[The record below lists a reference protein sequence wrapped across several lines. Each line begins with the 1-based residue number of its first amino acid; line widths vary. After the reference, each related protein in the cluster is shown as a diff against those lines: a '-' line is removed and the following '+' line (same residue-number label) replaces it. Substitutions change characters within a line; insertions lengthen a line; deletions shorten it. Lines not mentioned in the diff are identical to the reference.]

1 MLAKEL
7 ISDVVPAVKTS
18 DSGAQVLNWMDHFR
32 ISHMPIVNNSD
43 FLGLIS
49 DSDIYSLD
57 NPDEAIGNHSLSL
70 FSPFVDANKHLFEVF
85 ELVNRLKLTVVP
97 VLGSGKE
104 YLGVITLIG
113 LVDSFANLMSVDQ
126 PGAVLVFNMTVNDY
140 SLTEMARIV
149 EENNARILSSNV
161 VTIPDTSQVEVT
173 IKTNKT
179 DVTSIIRSFERYDYN
194 ISAKFL
200 DNEELDDLYLNKY
213 EEFMRYLNT

>member
-49 DSDIYSLD
+49 DTDIYSLD

-104 YLGVITLIG
+104 YLGVITLLG
-113 LVDSFANLMSVDQ
+113 LVDSFAHLISVDQ

-200 DNEELDDLYLNKY
+200 DNEELDDLYLSKY

>member
-49 DSDIYSLD
+49 DTDIYALD
-57 NPDEAIGNHSLSL
+57 NPDEAIGNHHLSL
-70 FSPFVDANKHLFEVF
+70 FSPFVEANKHLYEVI
-85 ELVNRLKLTVVP
+85 ELANRLKLTVIP
-97 VLGSGKE
+97 VLNQGE
-104 YLGVITLIG
+104 DYLGVITMTE
-113 LVDSFANLMSVDQ
+113 LVDQFAHLISADQ
-126 PGAVLVFNMTVNDY
+126 PGAILVFSMTAHDY
-140 SLTEMARIV
+140 SLTEIARIV
-149 EENNARILSSNV
+149 EENNARILNSNV
-161 VTIPDTSQVEVT
+161 VTILDTSQVEVT

-179 DVTSIIRSFERYDYN
+179 DVSSIIRSFERYDYN
-194 ISAKFL
+194 IRAKFM
-200 DNEELDDLYLNKY
+200 DDAELDDMYRSKY